1 MAQLTILYWRDIPAQ
16 VIAKA
21 GRKSAKRQLPDRFQE
36 AIDVAAM
43 RSKAHDAGTYLEEWR
58 RGTPQDCGNELDAEA
73 ESAARSIETDY
84 PDQRLSALIKAG
96 GTDDASSP

>member
-21 GRKSAKRQLPDRFQE
+21 GRKSAKRQLPVRFQE

-73 ESAARSIETDY
+73 ESAARRIETDY
-84 PDQRLSALIKAG
+84 PDQRLSALTKAG

>member
-73 ESAARSIETDY
+73 ESAARRIETDY
-84 PDQRLSALIKAG
+84 PDQRLSALIKNG
-96 GTDDASSP
+96 GINDVSSP